1 MEFCLS
7 GVRAFW
13 RKKCLAYFILF
24 CDRNND
30 RLFYW
35 VKFLP
40 GRLAEL
46 STPPIILMRPS
57 VVLFD
62 AAAASHI
69 HIWFDIARENNQAS
83 VILVKLKA
91 ANKSDQEEKRL
102 VVGSLF
108 H

>member
-1 MEFCLS
+1 MK
-7 GVRAFW
+7 V
-13 RKKCLAYFILF
+13 
-24 CDRNND
+24 
-30 RLFYW
+30 
-35 VKFLP
+35 LP

-62 AAAASHI
+62 AAAARHI
-69 HIWFDIARENNQAS
+69 HMARENNQAS

-102 VVGSLF
+102 VVGSNSV
-108 H
+108 HHD